1 MIIENIFHKWL
12 VKLNMQDFYKIMN
25 ELYPD
30 LQFLFE
36 ELTTDIILFN
46 INLKKICNKLHFDV
60 YYKPTNSSSY
70 IHYKSCHPPHTKNN
84 VAFSLDRRIV
94 RIAPDNKKNQLHELK
109 YHLIKSKY
117 SE

>member
-12 VKLNMQDFYKIMN
+12 IKLNMQDFYKIMN
-25 ELYPD
+25 ELNPD

-46 INLKKICNKLHFDV
+46 INLKIICNKLQFDV
-60 YYKPTNSSSY
+60 YYKPTNSYSY

-109 YHLIKSKY
+109 YYLIKSKY